1 MFMEVVNLIELENI
15 RVSFKQKDKLIKAVD
30 GVNLKIEDKD
40 IFGIVGFSGAGK
52 STLVRCINLLQRPDE
67 GRVLVNGKDLLSM
80 SAKDLRSKR
89 RKIGMIFQHFNLMKS
104 RTILDN
110 VIYPLKHS
118 KLSKKEKIEKAK
130 DLLSLVGIVD
140 KQGAYPGELSGG
152 QKQRVAIA
160 RALANDPDILLCDEA
175 TSALD
180 PQTTLQILNLLKDLN
195 KKLGI
200 TIVIITHEM
209 QVVKEICNKLAVMEN
224 GKVIEVGTAIE
235 IFSKP
240 KQKLT
245 QEFIK
250 TANNL
255 DSVLESLRAN
265 KELISL
271 KDDERIL
278 ELSYLGTS
286 TTKPLI
292 VEIYERFKVKTSIL
306 WGNIEFISNIPLGSL
321 IVKIKGDEENL
332 KSAFHFLEKE
342 GVRLSN
348 INLSEVFI

>member
-30 GVNLKIEDKD
+30 GVNLKIEDED

-306 WGNIEFISNIPLGSL
+306 WGNIEFISNIPLGTL

-332 KSAFHFLEKE
+332 KSAFNFLEKE

>member
-15 RVSFKQKDKLIKAVD
+15 RVNFKQKDKLIKAVD
-30 GVNLKIEDKD
+30 GVNLKIEDED

-52 STLVRCINLLQRPDE
+52 STLVRCINLLQRPNE

-80 SAKDLRSKR
+80 STKDLRSKR

-130 DLLSLVGIVD
+130 KLLSLVGIVD

-240 KQKLT
+240 QQKLT

-292 VEIYERFKVKTSIL
+292 VEIYEQFKVKTSIL
-306 WGNIEFISNIPLGSL
+306 WGNIEFISNIPLGTL

>member
-15 RVSFKQKDKLIKAVD
+15 RVNFKQKDKLIKAVD
-30 GVNLKIEDKD
+30 GVNLKIEDED

-80 SAKDLRSKR
+80 STKDLRSKR

>member
-30 GVNLKIEDKD
+30 GVNLKIEDED

-306 WGNIEFISNIPLGSL
+306 WGNIEFISNIPLGTL